1 MDNKKALRMAV
12 TLAIINMPLLAQAAD
27 VSPVRITDG
36 STYTMTADSVIN
48 TGSNTTGIF
57 VGYKDGGTIVGDNV
71 TVTSDGYGI
80 QIQTYATG
88 GVAGSGDCSIELGK
102 TIVEAKS
109 SAVRVDSSSYGQKAT
124 VILGAGSIL
133 NSSANSAVYVTG
145 KDSLLQ
151 IGDGSTVT
159 GNSYGATGAAL
170 ASSSGGKIEIG
181 NGVTI
186 GHDNIRGYDVNS
198 IAVLSMDGNASQGQS
213 NITIGDDSTIYAK
226 GKGYGANAV
235 QAGYLSYTG
244 FNGVGT
250 KQGSSGQISVGDK
263 ATIWTEG
270 DESFAV
276 YGIHADS
283 TLYVGKDAEIST
295 QGDKA
300 SAVRGGNIT
309 KVYDFTA
316 AGGKITIDGGAEIK
330 TLGDQSHGVDARYDG
345 TLIELKKDAVI
356 TTVGSESHG
365 VTALAGG
372 GTVILQD
379 AAVTVDS
386 TKDAYAFSAEGKD
399 SDTAAVSTI
408 TGSGVYNIV
417 GDIRAADGGILTLDL
432 AEGSRF
438 EGKAVLD
445 SGNDS
450 QSTLTMAKNS
460 LWTLTGNSQLNSL
473 QNEQSVIDM
482 TGDNK
487 AFSTLSVETL
497 TGNGG
502 TIIMD
507 IDGSQVDASDKIYV
521 TGDFSGSHTLSLKE
535 INGLDSDP
543 GIGQAAENTVLA
555 SVNGSGT
562 FTADDQEGT
571 LYWQR
576 YELGQKDSA
585 ASGYTTD
592 WYLKGITNLNLPT
605 TSVEAI
611 AASGALAYHTW
622 RDHDQLLQR
631 LGDLRQH
638 GREEE
643 GVWVRVKGGKLSRSD
658 QFEFENK
665 YTQYELGYDQKLKS
679 TPAYT
684 RYAGISFSYL
694 DGDSSYSSGSGE
706 NKVKALN
713 IYGTQIGAKGHYL
726 DLVLKYSQLDND
738 FKVFDTSGNKITGD
752 YDQNGLS
759 ISAEYGRKNNLKNNW
774 YIEPQAQLTF
784 GRLRGTDYTTSNGI
798 RVDQDGID
806 SFVGRIGFN
815 IGKDINEK
823 TNIYLKAN
831 LMHEFGGGYNASMVD
846 AGGTKARLDR
856 DFDDTWFEYGLG
868 AAVQTGKNN
877 YFYVDVERSAGSDYK
892 KDWQWNVGARWS
904 F

>member
-198 IAVLSMDGNASQGQS
+198 IAAVLSMDGNASQGQS

-316 AGGKITIDGGAEIK
+316 AGGKITIDEGAEIK

-372 GTVILQD
+372 TVILQD

-386 TKDAYAFSAEGKD
+386 TKNAYAFSAEGKD

-487 AFSTLSVETL
+487 AFSTLTVETL

-521 TGDFSGSHTLSLKE
+521 TDDFSGSQTLSLKE

-638 GREEE
+638 GADEQ

-726 DLVLKYSQLDND
+726 DLVVKYSQLDND

-856 DFDDTWFEYGLG
+856 DFDDTWFEYGIG
-868 AAVQTGKNN
+868 IAYQASENN
-877 YFYVDVERSAGSDYK
+877 HFYFDIERSTGSDFK
-892 KDWQWNVGARWS
+892 KDWQWNVGARWT

>member
-88 GVAGSGDCSIELGK
+88 GVAGSGDCSIKLGK

-109 SAVRVDSSSYGQKAT
+109 SAVRVDSSNYGQKAT

-316 AGGKITIDGGAEIK
+316 AGGKITIDEGAEIK

-365 VTALAGG
+365 VTALAG

-521 TGDFSGSHTLSLKE
+521 TGDFSGSQTLC
-535 INGLDSDP
+535 
-543 GIGQAAENTVLA
+543 
-555 SVNGSGT
+555 
-562 FTADDQEGT
+562 
-571 LYWQR
+571 
-576 YELGQKDSA
+576 
-585 ASGYTTD
+585 
-592 WYLKGITNLNLPT
+592 
-605 TSVEAI
+605 
-611 AASGALAYHTW
+611 H
-622 RDHDQLLQR
+622 
-631 LGDLRQH
+631 
-638 GREEE
+638 
-643 GVWVRVKGGKLSRSD
+643 
-658 QFEFENK
+658 
-665 YTQYELGYDQKLKS
+665 
-679 TPAYT
+679 
-684 RYAGISFSYL
+684 
-694 DGDSSYSSGSGE
+694 
-706 NKVKALN
+706 
-713 IYGTQIGAKGHYL
+713 
-726 DLVLKYSQLDND
+726 
-738 FKVFDTSGNKITGD
+738 
-752 YDQNGLS
+752 
-759 ISAEYGRKNNLKNNW
+759 
-774 YIEPQAQLTF
+774 
-784 GRLRGTDYTTSNGI
+784 
-798 RVDQDGID
+798 
-806 SFVGRIGFN
+806 
-815 IGKDINEK
+815 
-823 TNIYLKAN
+823 
-831 LMHEFGGGYNASMVD
+831 
-846 AGGTKARLDR
+846 
-856 DFDDTWFEYGLG
+856 
-868 AAVQTGKNN
+868 
-877 YFYVDVERSAGSDYK
+877 
-892 KDWQWNVGARWS
+892 
-904 F
+904 

>member
-1 MDNKKALRMAV
+1 MNNKKALRMAV

-316 AGGKITIDGGAEIK
+316 AGGKITIDEGAEIK

-365 VTALAGG
+365 VTALAG

-555 SVNGSGT
+555 SV
-562 FTADDQEGT
+562 
-571 LYWQR
+571 
-576 YELGQKDSA
+576 
-585 ASGYTTD
+585 
-592 WYLKGITNLNLPT
+592 
-605 TSVEAI
+605 
-611 AASGALAYHTW
+611 
-622 RDHDQLLQR
+622 
-631 LGDLRQH
+631 
-638 GREEE
+638 
-643 GVWVRVKGGKLSRSD
+643 KGGKLSRSD

-684 RYAGISFSYL
+684 RYAGISFSYF

-752 YDQNGLS
+752 YDKNGLS

-815 IGKDINEK
+815 ICKDINEK

>member
-88 GVAGSGDCSIELGK
+88 GVAGSGDCSIKLGK

-283 TLYVGKDAEIST
+283 TLYVCKDAEIST

-316 AGGKITIDGGAEIK
+316 AGGKITIDEGAEIK

-365 VTALAGG
+365 VTALFG

-417 GDIRAADGGILTLDL
+417 GD
-432 AEGSRF
+432 
-438 EGKAVLD
+438 
-445 SGNDS
+445 
-450 QSTLTMAKNS
+450 
-460 LWTLTGNSQLNSL
+460 
-473 QNEQSVIDM
+473 
-482 TGDNK
+482 NK
-487 AFSTLSVETL
+487 AFSTLTVETL

-521 TGDFSGSHTLSLKE
+521 TDDFSGSQTLSLKE

-638 GREEE
+638 GADEQ

-726 DLVLKYSQLDND
+726 DLVVKYSQLDND

>member
-356 TTVGSESHG
+356 TTV
-365 VTALAGG
+365 
-372 GTVILQD
+372 
-379 AAVTVDS
+379 
-386 TKDAYAFSAEGKD
+386 
-399 SDTAAVSTI
+399 
-408 TGSGVYNIV
+408 GSGVYNIV

>member
-88 GVAGSGDCSIELGK
+88 GVAGSGDCSIKLGK

-316 AGGKITIDGGAEIK
+316 AGGKITIDEGAEIK

-365 VTALAGG
+365 VTALAG

-417 GDIRAADGGILTLDL
+417 GDI
-432 AEGSRF
+432 
-438 EGKAVLD
+438 
-445 SGNDS
+445 
-450 QSTLTMAKNS
+450 
-460 LWTLTGNSQLNSL
+460 
-473 QNEQSVIDM
+473 
-482 TGDNK
+482 
-487 AFSTLSVETL
+487 
-497 TGNGG
+497 
-502 TIIMD
+502 
-507 IDGSQVDASDKIYV
+507 
-521 TGDFSGSHTLSLKE
+521 
-535 INGLDSDP
+535 
-543 GIGQAAENTVLA
+543 
-555 SVNGSGT
+555 
-562 FTADDQEGT
+562 
-571 LYWQR
+571 
-576 YELGQKDSA
+576 SA

-846 AGGTKARLDR
+846 ASGTKARLDR

>member
-1 MDNKKALRMAV
+1 MNNKKALRMAV

-316 AGGKITIDGGAEIK
+316 AGGKITIDEGAEIK

-365 VTALAGG
+365 VTALAG

-611 AASGALAYHTW
+611 AASGALAYHHTW

-684 RYAGISFSYL
+684 RYAGISFSYF

-815 IGKDINEK
+815 ICKDINEK

>member
-88 GVAGSGDCSIELGK
+88 GVAGSGDCSIKLGK

-276 YGIHADS
+276 YDGIHADS

-316 AGGKITIDGGAEIK
+316 AGGKITIDEGAEIK

-365 VTALAGG
+365 VTALAG

-521 TGDFSGSHTLSLKE
+521 TGDFSGSQTLSLKE

-846 AGGTKARLDR
+846 ASGTKARLDR

>member
-316 AGGKITIDGGAEIK
+316 AGGKITIDEGAEIK

-372 GTVILQD
+372 TVILQD

-408 TGSGVYNIV
+408 TGSGVYNIA

-460 LWTLTGNSQLNSL
+460 LWTLTGNSQLNIL

-521 TGDFSGSHTLSLKE
+521 TGDFSGSQTLSLKE

-694 DGDSSYSSGSGE
+694 DGDSSCSGSGE

-846 AGGTKARLDR
+846 ASGIKARLDR

>member
-1 MDNKKALRMAV
+1 MNNKKALRMAV

-316 AGGKITIDGGAEIK
+316 AGGKITIDEGAEIK

-365 VTALAGG
+365 VTALAG

-585 ASGYTTD
+585 ASGGYTTD

-684 RYAGISFSYL
+684 RYAGISFSYF

-815 IGKDINEK
+815 ICKDINEK

>member
-1 MDNKKALRMAV
+1 MKKLFTSESV
-12 TLAIINMPLLAQAAD
+12 TEGHPDKMCDQISDAILDAIMEKDPYGRVACETTATTGYAMVMGEISTNCYIDIPKI
-27 VSPVRITDG
+27 VRSVIKDIGYDRAKYGFDG
-36 STYTMTADSVIN
+36 STCAVLTAIDE
-48 TGSNTTGIF
+48 
-57 VGYKDGGTIVGDNV
+57 
-71 TVTSDGYGI
+71 
-80 QIQTYATG
+80 Q
-88 GVAGSGDCSIELGK
+88 SGDI
-102 TIVEAKS
+102 AM
-109 SAVRVDSSSYGQKAT
+109 
-124 VILGAGSIL
+124 
-133 NSSANSAVYVTG
+133 
-145 KDSLLQ
+145 
-151 IGDGSTVT
+151 
-159 GNSYGATGAAL
+159 
-170 ASSSGGKIEIG
+170 
-181 NGVTI
+181 GV
-186 GHDNIRGYDVNS
+186 
-198 IAVLSMDGNASQGQS
+198 
-213 NITIGDDSTIYAK
+213 
-226 GKGYGANAV
+226 
-235 QAGYLSYTG
+235 
-244 FNGVGT
+244 
-250 KQGSSGQISVGDK
+250 DK
-263 ATIWTEG
+263 ALE
-270 DESFAV
+270 
-276 YGIHADS
+276 Y
-283 TLYVGKDAEIST
+283 K
-295 QGDKA
+295 
-300 SAVRGGNIT
+300 
-309 KVYDFTA
+309 
-316 AGGKITIDGGAEIK
+316 
-330 TLGDQSHGVDARYDG
+330 
-345 TLIELKKDAVI
+345 
-356 TTVGSESHG
+356 
-365 VTALAGG
+365 
-372 GTVILQD
+372 
-379 AAVTVDS
+379 
-386 TKDAYAFSAEGKD
+386 
-399 SDTAAVSTI
+399 
-408 TGSGVYNIV
+408 
-417 GDIRAADGGILTLDL
+417 
-432 AEGSRF
+432 
-438 EGKAVLD
+438 
-445 SGNDS
+445 
-450 QSTLTMAKNS
+450 
-460 LWTLTGNSQLNSL
+460 
-473 QNEQSVIDM
+473 
-482 TGDNK
+482 
-487 AFSTLSVETL
+487 
-497 TGNGG
+497 
-502 TIIMD
+502 
-507 IDGSQVDASDKIYV
+507 
-521 TGDFSGSHTLSLKE
+521 
-535 INGLDSDP
+535 
-543 GIGQAAENTVLA
+543 
-555 SVNGSGT
+555 
-562 FTADDQEGT
+562 EGT
-571 LYWQR
+571 LDEHR
-576 YELGQKDSA
+576 YEHGQKDSA

-684 RYAGISFSYL
+684 RYAGISFSYF

-815 IGKDINEK
+815 ICKDINEK

>member
-1 MDNKKALRMAV
+1 MNNKKALRMAV

-316 AGGKITIDGGAEIK
+316 AGGKITIDEGAEIK

-365 VTALAGG
+365 VTALAG

-521 TGDFSGSHTLSLKE
+521 TGDFSGSQTLSLKE

-543 GIGQAAENTVLA
+543 GIAQAAENTVLA

-713 IYGTQIGAKGHYL
+713 YGTQIGAKGHYL

>member
-1 MDNKKALRMAV
+1 MNNKKALRMAV

-213 NITIGDDSTIYAK
+213 NITIGDDSTIYA
-226 GKGYGANAV
+226 GYGANAV

-316 AGGKITIDGGAEIK
+316 AGGKITIDEGAEIK

-365 VTALAGG
+365 VTALAG

-684 RYAGISFSYL
+684 RYAGISFSYF

-815 IGKDINEK
+815 ICKDINEK

>member
-88 GVAGSGDCSIELGK
+88 GVAGSGDCSIKLGK

-198 IAVLSMDGNASQGQS
+198 IAVLSMDGNASQDQS

-300 SAVRGGNIT
+300 SAVRGG
-309 KVYDFTA
+309 
-316 AGGKITIDGGAEIK
+316 KITIDEGAEIK

-365 VTALAGG
+365 VTALAG

-521 TGDFSGSHTLSLKE
+521 TGDFSGSQTLSLKE

>member
-1 MDNKKALRMAV
+1 MNNKKALRMAV

-300 SAVRGGNIT
+300 SAVRGG
-309 KVYDFTA
+309 
-316 AGGKITIDGGAEIK
+316 KITIDEGAEIK

-365 VTALAGG
+365 VTALAG

-684 RYAGISFSYL
+684 RYAGISFSYF

-815 IGKDINEK
+815 ICKDINEK

>member
-1 MDNKKALRMAV
+1 MNNKKALRMAV

-316 AGGKITIDGGAEIK
+316 AGGKITIDEGAEIK

-365 VTALAGG
+365 VTALAG

-473 QNEQSVIDM
+473 QNEQSVIDNM

-684 RYAGISFSYL
+684 RYAGISFSYF

-815 IGKDINEK
+815 ICKDINEK

>member
-27 VSPVRITDG
+27 LSPVRITDG

-71 TVTSDGYGI
+71 NVTSDGYGI

-88 GVAGSGDCSIELGK
+88 GVAGSGDCSIKLGK

-316 AGGKITIDGGAEIK
+316 AGGKITIDEGAEIK

-345 TLIELKKDAVI
+345 TLIELEKDAVI

-365 VTALAGG
+365 VTALAG

-460 LWTLTGNSQLNSL
+460 LWTLTGNSHLNSL

-521 TGDFSGSHTLSLKE
+521 TGDFSGSQTLSLKE

-585 ASGYTTD
+585 TSGYTTD

-684 RYAGISFSYL
+684 RYAGISFTIWMATAVTAAAAARI
-694 DGDSSYSSGSGE
+694 
-706 NKVKALN
+706 K
-713 IYGTQIGAKGHYL
+713 
-726 DLVLKYSQLDND
+726 LKL
-738 FKVFDTSGNKITGD
+738 
-752 YDQNGLS
+752 
-759 ISAEYGRKNNLKNNW
+759 
-774 YIEPQAQLTF
+774 
-784 GRLRGTDYTTSNGI
+784 
-798 RVDQDGID
+798 
-806 SFVGRIGFN
+806 
-815 IGKDINEK
+815 
-823 TNIYLKAN
+823 
-831 LMHEFGGGYNASMVD
+831 
-846 AGGTKARLDR
+846 
-856 DFDDTWFEYGLG
+856 
-868 AAVQTGKNN
+868 
-877 YFYVDVERSAGSDYK
+877 
-892 KDWQWNVGARWS
+892 
-904 F
+904 

>member
-80 QIQTYATG
+80 QIQTYGSG
-88 GVAGSGDCSIELGK
+88 GIAGSGDCVIELG
-102 TIVEAKS
+102 TTNVDAKS
-109 SAVRVDSSSYGQKAT
+109 SAVRIDSSNYGQKAT

-133 NSSANSAVYVTG
+133 NSETNSAVYVTG
-145 KDSLLQ
+145 KDSLFQ
-151 IGDGSTVT
+151 IGDDSTIT
-159 GNSYGATGAAL
+159 GNSYSATGAAL
-170 ASSSGGKIEIG
+170 TSSNGGKIEVG

-186 GHDNIRGYDVNS
+186 GHDNIRGYDVNC
-198 IAVLSMDGNASQGQS
+198 IAAVLSMDGNASQGQS

-226 GKGYGANAV
+226 GKGYSANAV
-235 QAGYLSYTG
+235 QAGYLSYVG
-244 FNGVGT
+244 VNGVGS
-250 KQGSSGQISVGDK
+250 KKESSGQISVGDR

-283 TLYVGKDAEIST
+283 TLSVGKDAEIST

-316 AGGKITIDGGAEIK
+316 AGGNITIDEGAEIK

-365 VTALAGG
+365 VTALFG

-432 AEGSRF
+432 AEGSQF

-445 SGNDS
+445 SGNAS

-460 LWTLTGNSQLNSL
+460 LWTLTGDSQLSSL

-487 AFSTLSVETL
+487 AFSTLTVETL

-521 TGDFSGSHTLSLKE
+521 TDDFSGSQTLSLKE

-638 GREEE
+638 GADEQ

-713 IYGTQIGAKGHYL
+713 IYGTQIGAKGHYF
-726 DLVLKYSQLDND
+726 DLVVKYSQLDND

>member
-88 GVAGSGDCSIELGK
+88 GVAGGGDCSIKLGK

-316 AGGKITIDGGAEIK
+316 AGGKITIDEGAEIK

-365 VTALAGG
+365 VTALAG

-507 IDGSQVDASDKIYV
+507 IDGFQVDASDKIYV
-521 TGDFSGSHTLSLKE
+521 TGDFSGSQTLSLKE

-846 AGGTKARLDR
+846 ASGTKARLDR

>member
-1 MDNKKALRMAV
+1 MNNKKALRMAV

-263 ATIWTEG
+263 A
-270 DESFAV
+270 
-276 YGIHADS
+276 
-283 TLYVGKDAEIST
+283 
-295 QGDKA
+295 

-316 AGGKITIDGGAEIK
+316 AGGKITIDEGAEIK

-365 VTALAGG
+365 VTALAG

-684 RYAGISFSYL
+684 RYAGISFSYF

-815 IGKDINEK
+815 ICKDINEK

>member
-1 MDNKKALRMAV
+1 MNNKKALRMAV

-71 TVTSDGYGI
+71 NVTSDGYGI

-88 GVAGSGDCSIELGK
+88 GVAGSGDCSIKLGK

-270 DESFAV
+270 DE

-316 AGGKITIDGGAEIK
+316 AGGKITIDEGAEIK

-365 VTALAGG
+365 VTALAG

-521 TGDFSGSHTLSLKE
+521 TGDFSGSQTLSLKE

>member
-1 MDNKKALRMAV
+1 M
-12 TLAIINMPLLAQAAD
+12 
-27 VSPVRITDG
+27 
-36 STYTMTADSVIN
+36 
-48 TGSNTTGIF
+48 
-57 VGYKDGGTIVGDNV
+57 
-71 TVTSDGYGI
+71 
-80 QIQTYATG
+80 
-88 GVAGSGDCSIELGK
+88 
-102 TIVEAKS
+102 
-109 SAVRVDSSSYGQKAT
+109 
-124 VILGAGSIL
+124 
-133 NSSANSAVYVTG
+133 
-145 KDSLLQ
+145 
-151 IGDGSTVT
+151 
-159 GNSYGATGAAL
+159 
-170 ASSSGGKIEIG
+170 
-181 NGVTI
+181 
-186 GHDNIRGYDVNS
+186 
-198 IAVLSMDGNASQGQS
+198 
-213 NITIGDDSTIYAK
+213 
-226 GKGYGANAV
+226 
-235 QAGYLSYTG
+235 
-244 FNGVGT
+244 
-250 KQGSSGQISVGDK
+250 
-263 ATIWTEG
+263 
-270 DESFAV
+270 
-276 YGIHADS
+276 
-283 TLYVGKDAEIST
+283 
-295 QGDKA
+295 
-300 SAVRGGNIT
+300 
-309 KVYDFTA
+309 
-316 AGGKITIDGGAEIK
+316 
-330 TLGDQSHGVDARYDG
+330 
-345 TLIELKKDAVI
+345 
-356 TTVGSESHG
+356 
-365 VTALAGG
+365 
-372 GTVILQD
+372 
-379 AAVTVDS
+379 
-386 TKDAYAFSAEGKD
+386 
-399 SDTAAVSTI
+399 
-408 TGSGVYNIV
+408 
-417 GDIRAADGGILTLDL
+417 
-432 AEGSRF
+432 
-438 EGKAVLD
+438 LD

-460 LWTLTGNSQLNSL
+460 LWTLTGNSQLKSL

-521 TGDFSGSHTLSLKE
+521 TGDFSGSQILSLKE

-611 AASGALAYHTW
+611 AASGTLAYHTW

-726 DLVLKYSQLDND
+726 DLVVKYSQLNND

-752 YDQNGLS
+752 YEQNGLL

-798 RVDQDGID
+798 RVGQDGID
-806 SFVGRIGFN
+806 SFVGRVGFN

-831 LMHEFGGGYNASMVD
+831 LMHEFSGGYNASMVD
-846 AGGTKARLDR
+846 ASGTKARLDR

-892 KDWQWNVGARWS
+892 KDWQWNVGGRWT

>member
-12 TLAIINMPLLAQAAD
+12 TLAIMNMPLLAQAAD

-36 STYTMTADSVIN
+36 STYTITADSVIN

-102 TIVEAKS
+102 TIVDAKS
-109 SAVRVDSSSYGQKAT
+109 SAVRLDSSSYGQKAK

-151 IGDGSTVT
+151 IGDDSTVT

-170 ASSSGGKIEIG
+170 ASSNGGRIEVG

-250 KQGSSGQISVGDK
+250 KQGSSGQISVGDR

-283 TLYVGKDAEIST
+283 TLFVGKGADIST

-316 AGGKITIDGGAEIK
+316 AGGKITIDEGAEIK
-330 TLGDQSHGVDARYDG
+330 TLGNQSHGVDARYDG

-365 VTALAGG
+365 VTALSGG
-372 GTVILQD
+372 KVILQD

-417 GDIRAADGGILTLDL
+417 GDIRAADGGILTLNL
-432 AEGSRF
+432 AAGSRF

-460 LWTLTGNSQLNSL
+460 LWTLTGNSQLKSL

-521 TGDFSGSHTLSLKE
+521 TGDFSGSQILSLKE

-611 AASGALAYHTW
+611 AASGTLAYHTW

-694 DGDSSYSSGSGE
+694 DGDSSYSSGE

-726 DLVLKYSQLDND
+726 DLVVKYSQLNND

-752 YDQNGLS
+752 YEQNGLL

-798 RVDQDGID
+798 RVGQDGID
-806 SFVGRIGFN
+806 SFVGRVGFN

-831 LMHEFGGGYNASMVD
+831 LMHEFSGGYNASMVD
-846 AGGTKARLDR
+846 ASGTKARLDR

-892 KDWQWNVGARWS
+892 KDWQWNVGGRWT

>member
-1 MDNKKALRMAV
+1 MNNKKALRMAV

-36 STYTMTADSVIN
+36 STYTVAADSVIN

-80 QIQTYATG
+80 QIQTYGSG
-88 GVAGSGDCSIELGK
+88 GIAGSGDCVIELG
-102 TIVEAKS
+102 TTNVDAKS
-109 SAVRVDSSSYGQKAT
+109 SAVRIDSSNYGQKAT

-133 NSSANSAVYVTG
+133 NSETNSAVYVTG
-145 KDSLLQ
+145 KDSLFQ
-151 IGDGSTVT
+151 IGDDSTIT
-159 GNSYGATGAAL
+159 GNSYSATGAAL
-170 ASSSGGKIEIG
+170 TSSNGGKIEVG

-186 GHDNIRGYDVNS
+186 GHDNIRGYDVNC

-226 GKGYGANAV
+226 GKGYSANAV
-235 QAGYLSYTG
+235 QAGYLSYVG
-244 FNGVGT
+244 VNGVGS
-250 KQGSSGQISVGDK
+250 KKESSGQISVGDR

-283 TLYVGKDAEIST
+283 TLSVGKDAEIST

-316 AGGKITIDGGAEIK
+316 AGGNITIDEGAEIK

-365 VTALAGG
+365 VTALFG

-386 TKDAYAFSAEGKD
+386 TKDFSAEGKD

-432 AEGSRF
+432 AEGSQF

-445 SGNDS
+445 SGNAS

-460 LWTLTGNSQLNSL
+460 LWTLTGDSQLSSL

-487 AFSTLSVETL
+487 AFSTLTVETL

-521 TGDFSGSHTLSLKE
+521 TDDFSGSQTLSLKE

>member
-1 MDNKKALRMAV
+1 MNNKKALRMAV

-316 AGGKITIDGGAEIK
+316 AGGKITIDEGAEIK

-365 VTALAGG
+365 VTALAG

-684 RYAGISFSYL
+684 RYAGISFSYF
-694 DGDSSYSSGSGE
+694 DGDSSYSSGK

-815 IGKDINEK
+815 ICKDINEK

>member
-1 MDNKKALRMAV
+1 MNNKKALRMAV

-71 TVTSDGYGI
+71 NVTSDGYGI

-88 GVAGSGDCSIELGK
+88 GVAGSGDCSIKLGK

-170 ASSSGGKIEIG
+170 ASSNGGKIEVG

-250 KQGSSGQISVGDK
+250 KQGSSGQISVGDR

-283 TLYVGKDAEIST
+283 TLFVGKDAEIST

-316 AGGKITIDGGAEIK
+316 AGGKITIDEGAEIK

-345 TLIELKKDAVI
+345 TLIELEKDAVI

-372 GTVILQD
+372 TVILQD

-386 TKDAYAFSAEGKD
+386 TKNAYAFSAEGKD

-521 TGDFSGSHTLSLKE
+521 TGDFSGSQTLSLKE

-611 AASGALAYHTW
+611 AAS
-622 RDHDQLLQR
+622 
-631 LGDLRQH
+631 
-638 GREEE
+638 EE

-713 IYGTQIGAKGHYL
+713 IYGTQIGTKGHYL

-846 AGGTKARLDR
+846 ASGTKARLDR

>member
-88 GVAGSGDCSIELGK
+88 GVAGSGDCSIKLGK

-316 AGGKITIDGGAEIK
+316 AGGKITIDEGAEIK

-365 VTALAGG
+365 VTALAG

-521 TGDFSGSHTLSLKE
+521 TGDFSGSQTLSLKE

-576 YELGQKDSA
+576 YELGQKDS
-585 ASGYTTD
+585 
-592 WYLKGITNLNLPT
+592 
-605 TSVEAI
+605 

-846 AGGTKARLDR
+846 ASGTKARLDR

>member
-1 MDNKKALRMAV
+1 MK
-12 TLAIINMPLLAQAAD
+12 
-27 VSPVRITDG
+27 
-36 STYTMTADSVIN
+36 
-48 TGSNTTGIF
+48 
-57 VGYKDGGTIVGDNV
+57 
-71 TVTSDGYGI
+71 
-80 QIQTYATG
+80 
-88 GVAGSGDCSIELGK
+88 
-102 TIVEAKS
+102 
-109 SAVRVDSSSYGQKAT
+109 
-124 VILGAGSIL
+124 
-133 NSSANSAVYVTG
+133 
-145 KDSLLQ
+145 
-151 IGDGSTVT
+151 
-159 GNSYGATGAAL
+159 
-170 ASSSGGKIEIG
+170 
-181 NGVTI
+181 
-186 GHDNIRGYDVNS
+186 
-198 IAVLSMDGNASQGQS
+198 
-213 NITIGDDSTIYAK
+213 
-226 GKGYGANAV
+226 
-235 QAGYLSYTG
+235 
-244 FNGVGT
+244 
-250 KQGSSGQISVGDK
+250 
-263 ATIWTEG
+263 
-270 DESFAV
+270 
-276 YGIHADS
+276 
-283 TLYVGKDAEIST
+283 
-295 QGDKA
+295 
-300 SAVRGGNIT
+300 
-309 KVYDFTA
+309 
-316 AGGKITIDGGAEIK
+316 
-330 TLGDQSHGVDARYDG
+330 
-345 TLIELKKDAVI
+345 
-356 TTVGSESHG
+356 
-365 VTALAGG
+365 
-372 GTVILQD
+372 
-379 AAVTVDS
+379 
-386 TKDAYAFSAEGKD
+386 
-399 SDTAAVSTI
+399 
-408 TGSGVYNIV
+408 
-417 GDIRAADGGILTLDL
+417 
-432 AEGSRF
+432 
-438 EGKAVLD
+438 
-445 SGNDS
+445 
-450 QSTLTMAKNS
+450 
-460 LWTLTGNSQLNSL
+460 
-473 QNEQSVIDM
+473 QSVIDM

-684 RYAGISFSYL
+684 RYAGISFSYF

-815 IGKDINEK
+815 ICKDINEK

>member
-88 GVAGSGDCSIELGK
+88 GVAGSGDCSIKLGK

-295 QGDKA
+295 QA

-316 AGGKITIDGGAEIK
+316 AGGKITIDEGAEIK

-365 VTALAGG
+365 VTALAG

-521 TGDFSGSHTLSLKE
+521 TGDFSGSQTLSLKE

-831 LMHEFGGGYNASMVD
+831 LMHEFGSGYNASMVD
-846 AGGTKARLDR
+846 ASGTKARLDR
-856 DFDDTWFEYGLG
+856 NFDDTWFEYGLG

>member
-88 GVAGSGDCSIELGK
+88 GVAGSGDCSIKLGK

-276 YGIHADS
+276 YGIIHADS

-316 AGGKITIDGGAEIK
+316 AGGKITIDEGAEIK

-365 VTALAGG
+365 VTALAG

-521 TGDFSGSHTLSLKE
+521 TGDFSGSQTLSLKE